1 MASDEKKLKGILDKH
16 QKYLDAIHDGIV
28 EGTEEGIKKG
38 TAKGAKRAAWD
49 VLKEECLPQGFMN
62 ISASD
67 IEDIVR
73 NLWALTKNIDG
84 EITKAAN
91 KIIERNVKQYR
102 DRLVVD
108 IIKKF
113 RGQKPELAFVLELV
127 TQRENKVGEL
137 ISQRLPNNPISSG
150 IVKGVQTALRIGIDR
165 STQGFRNELKDKL
178 EGVENL
184 TGESQDIKTAQR
196 VEQIKA
202 DSKSITRDAVAKV
215 VEEIVYRLLKMMHKR
230 VLTRLRKELG
240 EKLIHKLEQK
250 IGEITKQK
258 MEQLFEK
265 STDRLIEEIG
275 KDCVNDTSFVENI
288 DSTFGN
294 SAKESLKS
302 LTKWLTPLKTLA
314 ITILILG
321 SAGGA
326 VLALLNLP
334 TTTPPTQ
341 TLTTTT
347 TITTTTT
354 TTTTITVT
362 FLDPNLEAA
371 IREAISKPQGP
382 IYVSDL
388 EPLAE
393 LRAGNRDL
401 SDLTGIENCINLR
414 ELELNGNNI
423 IDISALIGLTNL
435 STLDLSG
442 NRISY
447 IDQLLANSGLST
459 GDTVDLSGNPLNTE
473 SRNYFIPQLED
484 RGVNVIYQP

>member
-1 MASDEKKLKGILDKH
+1 MASDEKKFKGILDKH

-38 TAKGAKRAAWD
+38 TAKGVKRAAWD

-62 ISASD
+62 VSASD

-73 NLWALTKNIDG
+73 NLWALTKSIDG

-91 KIIERNVKQYR
+91 KIIEKNVKQYR
-102 DRLVVD
+102 NRLVVD

-113 RGQKPELAFVLELV
+113 RGQKPELAFVLELI

-137 ISQRLPNNPISSG
+137 ISERLPNNPISSG
-150 IVKGVQTALRIGIDR
+150 IVKGVQTALRTGIDR

-178 EGVENL
+178 EGVDNI
-184 TGESQDIKTAQR
+184 TGESQDTKTAQR

-288 DSTFGN
+288 DKTFGN
-294 SAKESLKS
+294 SAKESLES
-302 LTKWLTPLKTLA
+302 LTKWLTPLKTIA
-314 ITILILG
+314 IISIIA
-321 SAGGA
+321 AGVGGGVFA
-326 VLALLNLP
+326 GQNLP
-334 TTTPPTQ
+334 PTSPPTQ

-371 IREAISKPQGP
+371 IREAINKPQGP

-388 EPLAE
+388 EPLTE

-401 SDLTGIENCINLR
+401 SELTGIENCINLR

-423 IDISALIGLTNL
+423 SDISALSGLTNL
-435 STLDLSG
+435 NMLDISG
-442 NRISY
+442 NNISD
-447 IDQLLANSGLST
+447 IFPLVENTGLSD
-459 GDTVDLSGNPLNTE
+459 GDTVNLTGNPLSSMSWGLYIPELRE
-473 SRNYFIPQLED
+473 SRVDVVY
-484 RGVNVIYQP
+484 